1 LKGVNDMAIQR
12 DQLEMKPHVETDAQ
26 YDQRRGSEVL
36 DALEKAYNE
45 DHISCTFLLDVV
57 KETIDFLKQ
66 KGY

>member
-1 LKGVNDMAIQR
+1 MTS
-12 DQLEMKPHVETDAQ
+12 MKIHIETDAQ

-45 DHISCTFLLDVV
+45 DQTSCIGLLDVV

>member
-1 LKGVNDMAIQR
+1 MTL
-12 DQLEMKPHVETDAQ
+12 MKLHIETDAQ

-45 DHISCTFLLDVV
+45 DKTSCIWLLDTV

>member
-1 LKGVNDMAIQR
+1 MTMYR
-12 DQLEMKPHVETDAQ
+12 LEMKPHVETDAQ

-45 DHISCTFLLDVV
+45 DQTSGIWLLDTV
-57 KETIDFLKQ
+57 KETIDFLKK